1 MDLDTRLTELYN
13 DLGETQ
19 GELVDNGAVGRVFN
33 ALLGAV
39 KQRPGNDPVIA
50 EITEIGFNMSGHTAS
65 SAESLRTVVG
75 QLRAAVRG
83 D

>member
-1 MDLDTRLTELYN
+1 MDLNTRLTELYN
-13 DLGETQ
+13 DLGETE

-33 ALLGAV
+33 ALLGEV
-39 KQRPGNDPVIA
+39 KQRHGSDPVIA
-50 EITEIGFNMSGHTAS
+50 EIGAIGFNMSGHTAS